1 MNVMKY
7 LWVLFFTLLALPV
20 FAQQNGVEVKG
31 IVIEEENKKP
41 IEQATVRLLHVK
53 DSTLV
58 GGVPS
63 GKNGSFSLKN
73 IQPGTYLLNISFVGY
88 EPLYQA
94 LQVTGKNNP
103 VHLGKLTLS
112 DGILLE
118 EAIVIGKAAEVVVRN
133 DTIEYNADSFRV
145 TEGAVLEDLL
155 RKMPGIEVDS
165 EGKVTVN
172 GKEIK
177 KIMVDGKEFF
187 SSDPKVA
194 VKNLPAKMID
204 KVQSLDKKSD
214 MAKLTG
220 FDDGEEEAVLN
231 LTVKPGMKQ
240 GWFGNVYGGYG
251 SEDRYEANAMVNRFY
266 DNDQFTFM
274 GGANNTNNMGMS
286 DLSSAMFSGMGGGR
300 RSGGDSVGAGSGI
313 TSSGNAGLNFSK
325 ELQKEMILGGNTR
338 YFHSNND
345 AYSKS
350 RKENTLKGDS
360 TLVDDQEAWS
370 NAISNNMGANFRFE
384 WKPDTLTNII
394 FRPDISYSNSNTWS
408 ESNKTTSDNHL
419 DTLYTTRTRD
429 NSKGE
434 GYNFNMGLDFSRK
447 LNSQGR
453 VLSFSLSGG
462 YSDSYNEGESYST
475 TEYLREIQGQE
486 DILIDQQYR
495 YDNKGYNYRA
505 YVSWVEPLGRNNFLQ
520 GTYSFRQNAQESLKN
535 TYTKEEGSDLYN
547 ILDSAYSQSYRNN
560 FITQRIS
567 LSFKSQREKYNYTLG
582 MNVDPSYSSSKV
594 FVRDSTLEYIS
605 TNVVN
610 LSPMAQFNYMFD
622 KRTNLRIHYNG
633 RTSQPSMS
641 QLQASYSQEDAL
653 IKNIGNPNLK
663 PTYSNDMTLQF
674 QKFVPEKQRAF
685 MVMLN
690 GNYVINDIVSH
701 TIYSEDGSRI
711 NTYENTNGNLR
722 SNLRVIVNSPF
733 INTKFSYNASTY
745 LSYNKT
751 SGFVDYVK
759 NTGKN
764 ISASEN
770 VGINFRSDWLDIGAN
785 GSIQYTGQ
793 KNSIQSQHEQHI
805 FNYTTGGDMILNLP
819 LDFKVES
826 DITYLT
832 NSGYSDGYKQK
843 EVIWNAA
850 ASKTFLKNNQGTIR
864 FKYYD
869 ILQQR
874 SNISRIN
881 TATYTQDSEYN
892 TLGSYFM
899 VHLIYRFNIFKGG
912 GTASDMRRS
921 GPGGGDR
928 PRGERPPGGSGGR
941 PPRI

>member
-7 LWVLFFTLLALPV
+7 LWALFFTLLALPV

-103 VHLGKLTLS
+103 VNLGKLSLN
-112 DGILLE
+112 DGIVLE

-266 DNDQFTFM
+266 DNDQFTLM
-274 GGANNTNNMGMS
+274 GGINNTNNMGMS
-286 DLSSAMFSGMGGGR
+286 DLSSSMFSGMGGSR
-300 RSGGDSVGAGSGI
+300 RSGGVSVGAGSGI
-313 TSSGNAGLNFSK
+313 TTSGNAGVNFSK
-325 ELQKEMILGGNTR
+325 ELQTEMTLGGNIR
-338 YFHSNND
+338 YFHSDND

-350 RKENTLKGDS
+350 RKENYLEGDS
-360 TLVDDQEAWS
+360 MLIDNQEAWS
-370 NAISNNMGANFRFE
+370 NAISNNLGANFRFE

-394 FRPDISYSNSNTWS
+394 FRPDISYSRSSIWS
-408 ESNKTTSDNHL
+408 ESDKLTTDQWS
-419 DTLYTTRTRD
+419 DTLYTTHTRD
-429 NSKGE
+429 NSNGE
-434 GYNFNMGLDFSRK
+434 GYNLNMALDYSRK
-447 LNSQGR
+447 LNNKGR
-453 VLSFSLSGG
+453 VISFSLSGG
-462 YSDSYNEGESYST
+462 YSDSYNEGMSYSET
-475 TEYLREIQGQE
+475 QYFREIAEQE
-486 DILIDQQYR
+486 DILLDQQYR

-505 YVSWVEPLGRNNFLQ
+505 YISWVEPLGRNNFLQ
-520 GTYSFRQNAQESLKN
+520 ATYSFRQNNQESLKN
-535 TYTKEEGSDLYN
+535 TYLRDETSDLYN
-547 ILDSAYSQSYRNN
+547 ILDSTYSQSYRNN
-560 FITQRIS
+560 FITQRAS
-567 LSFKSQREKYNYTLG
+567 LSFKSQREKFNYTLG
-582 MNVDPSYSSSKV
+582 INVDPSYNKSET
-594 FVRDSTLEYIS
+594 FVHDTVLSTLS
-605 TNVVN
+605 RSVVN
-610 LSPMAQFNYMFD
+610 VSPMAQFNYMFD
-622 KRTNLRIHYNG
+622 KRTNFRINYNG
-633 RTSQPSMS
+633 RISQPSIN
-641 QLQASYSQEDAL
+641 QLQPIESPIDATSYTT
-653 IKNIGNPNLK
+653 GNPDLK
-663 PTYSNDMTLQF
+663 PTYTNDVYIQF
-674 QKFVPEKQRAF
+674 QKFIPEKQRAF
-685 MVMLN
+685 MVMSN
-690 GNYVINDIVSH
+690 GNYVHNDIVSK
-701 TIYSEDGSRI
+701 TNYLEDGRRE
-711 NTYENTNGNLR
+711 NTYENVNGNFRGNLR
-722 SNLRVIVNSPF
+722 VMINSPF
-733 INTKFSYNASTY
+733 INSKFSYNTMTY
-745 LSYNKT
+745 LSYVNSNGFVNAEKNTNKT
-751 SGFVDYVK
+751 
-759 NTGKN
+759 
-764 ISASEN
+764 ISVNEN
-770 VGINFRSDWLDIGAN
+770 LGVNFRSDLLDLGIN
-785 GSIQYTGQ
+785 GSIRYTRQ
-793 KNSIQSQHEQHI
+793 DNSLQTQGEQNI
-805 FNYTTGGDMILNLP
+805 FNYTAGGDMILYLP
-819 LDFKVES
+819 LNFKVES
-826 DITYLT
+826 DITYAT
-832 NSGYSDGYKQK
+832 NSGYSDGFKQR
-843 EVIWNAA
+843 EILWNAS
-850 ASKTFLKNNQGTIR
+850 ASKIFLKNNQGTIR

-874 SNISRIN
+874 SNISRII
-881 TATYTQDSEYN
+881 TANYTQDSEYN

-899 VHLIYRFNIFKGG
+899 VHFIYRFNIFKGG
-912 GTASDMRRS
+912 RSASDLRRPES
-921 GPGGGDR
+921 GDR
-928 PRGERPPGGSGGR
+928 PSRGERPPGAGGGR
-941 PPRI
+941 PPRM